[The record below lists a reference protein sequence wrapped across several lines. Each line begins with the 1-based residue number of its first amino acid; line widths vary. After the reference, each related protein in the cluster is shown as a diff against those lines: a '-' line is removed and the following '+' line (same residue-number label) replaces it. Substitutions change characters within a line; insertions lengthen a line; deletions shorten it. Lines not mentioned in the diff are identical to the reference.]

1 MVAFCQIMAWNG
13 LQGAQRNMISFRSFQ
28 AAIVMAGLAILLP
41 ACGSQSLAPAASA
54 SLATQTHGN
63 TKRVTMSLS
72 LGANTYS
79 NTHARPLDSGD
90 DSTWWANG
98 GSYGQVSGGGSG
110 CHTNVCPNLSVIPTS
125 QATSRH
131 SGGSS
136 TIQPM
141 NLGGTMYLDTICYY
155 QEVTPGIEDPAHDT
169 PLGCDFV
176 DFYGNEI
183 SSGGQPGFDPS
194 VHGGSPGERLAFS
207 CSSAPETQGDTFIFD
222 GKVIAV
228 YDENS
233 LWENNAEVGWL
244 YKGSDGNIY
253 IQANYASQPGISF
266 GAGLGIFSIS
276 VSTPGGYSEIE
287 KYPGKLPTGVRNAR
301 CITRGG
307 SLA

>member
-1 MVAFCQIMAWNG
+1 MNLSRS
-13 LQGAQRNMISFRSFQ
+13 LQGAIAI
-28 AAIVMAGLAILLP
+28 AALALLLP
-41 ACGSQSLAPAASA
+41 ACGSQNVPTPSTSA
-54 SLATQTHGN
+54 LATQHNGN
-63 TKRVTMSLS
+63 VGNARRAIMSLS

-79 NTHARPLDSGD
+79 NAHARPLDSGD

-98 GSYGQVSGGGSG
+98 GSYGQVSGTGGSG
-110 CHTNVCPNLSVIPTS
+110 CRTNVCPNLSVAPTS
-125 QATSRH
+125 QTNTTSRH
-131 SGGSS
+131 SAGSS

-141 NLGGTMYLDTICYY
+141 NLGGTMYMNTICYY

-169 PLGCDFV
+169 PLGCDFI

-194 VHGGSPGERLAFS
+194 VHGGSPGEKLAFS